1 MLDLPSAV
9 KIFARIG
16 LGVAPR
22 AVFFIR
28 PLFLLLLYLGV
39 AFGQGTSPSPS
50 NAEIAHAEQL
60 LQAGKP
66 QDALTVLNALA
77 AAAPNTPHLEAKIG
91 KAYFQSNQF
100 QKAVAHLKLA
110 VQQND
115 FDTESVQLLAL
126 SYFAAGEYA
135 EAIPFLEKL
144 VLRLPETSA
153 DGPYLLASS
162 YTMTQRWNDARRT
175 YAKLFSVPPDSAM
188 AFLVFGKF
196 LIRQRLEDRA
206 VGEIQTAL
214 KLDPEVPMAHFLLG
228 EIDLYKGDS
237 PGAVAEFN
245 KELAVNPSI
254 WLVYWRLGD
263 AYVRLERYDEA
274 ETVLRQA
281 IWLNETSSGAYILLG
296 QVALKK
302 NDPAAAAAY
311 LETAV
316 KLDPQNDYIHY
327 FLGKAYQGLGRTA
340 DANQQFAIAR
350 QLRNNKRADERTT
363 LQSAP

>member
-1 MLDLPSAV
+1 VGLPSAV
-9 KIFARIG
+9 TITARSG
-16 LGVAPR
+16 LSAAPR
-22 AVFFIR
+22 PVFR
-28 PLFLLLLYLGV
+28 TPSLFLLLLCVGA
-39 AFGQGTSPSPS
+39 AFGRQASPSS
-50 NAEIAHAEQL
+50 SDSEIAHADQL
-60 LQAGKP
+60 LHAGKP
-66 QDALTVLNALA
+66 QDALTVLNELA
-77 AAAPNTPHLEAKIG
+77 ASAPNTPHLEARIG

-100 QKAVAHLKLA
+100 QKAVPHLRLA
-110 VQQND
+110 VQQNES
-115 FDTESVQLLAL
+115 DTESVQLLAL
-126 SYFAAGEYA
+126 TYFVAGQYA
-135 EAIPFLEKL
+135 EAVPLFEKL
-144 VLRLPETSA
+144 GPHLSDNTA
-153 DGPYLLASS
+153 DGPYLLASC
-162 YTMTQRWNDARRT
+162 YTMTQRWNDARTT

-188 AFLVFGKF
+188 AYLVFGKF

-263 AYVRLERYDEA
+263 AYVRLEKYDDA
-274 ETVLRQA
+274 ETALRQA

-316 KLDPQNDYIHY
+316 KLDPQNDYVHY
-327 FLGKAYQGLGRTA
+327 FLGKAYQGLGRTVE
-340 DANQQFAIAR
+340 ANQHYAISR
-350 QLRNNKRADERTT
+350 QLRNNKRADERTAA
-363 LQSAP
+363 QSGP

>member
-1 MLDLPSAV
+1 
-9 KIFARIG
+9 
-16 LGVAPR
+16 
-22 AVFFIR
+22 
-28 PLFLLLLYLGV
+28 
-39 AFGQGTSPSPS
+39 
-50 NAEIAHAEQL
+50 
-60 LQAGKP
+60 
-66 QDALTVLNALA
+66 
-77 AAAPNTPHLEAKIG
+77 
-91 KAYFQSNQF
+91 
-100 QKAVAHLKLA
+100 
-110 VQQND
+110 
-115 FDTESVQLLAL
+115 
-126 SYFAAGEYA
+126 
-135 EAIPFLEKL
+135 
-144 VLRLPETSA
+144 
-153 DGPYLLASS
+153 
-162 YTMTQRWNDARRT
+162 
-175 YAKLFSVPPDSAM
+175 
-188 AFLVFGKF
+188 
-196 LIRQRLEDRA
+196 
-206 VGEIQTAL
+206 
-214 KLDPEVPMAHFLLG
+214 MAHFLLG